1 MQANMVDMQIPDKVQ
16 GIPYGGMGGC
26 DTFHSAR
33 IPRQRREKNE
43 SLRLLRS
50 RRSDDSMMMIH
61 SQES

>member
-33 IPRQRREKNE
+33 IPRQEEEKKMKAYDCCVAAAQTT
-43 SLRLLRS
+43 L
-50 RRSDDSMMMIH
+50 
-61 SQES
+61 